1 MSRLI
6 TISIIAIA
14 AILTGCSGIS
24 KLSKANVDTPTQ
36 FDNSIMPQDSTS
48 IADMDWREFY
58 TDTILQGMIQ
68 KSLDNNRDF
77 LKAAARVEEMRA
89 LLGETKASYLPEIGA
104 TVGGDNERT
113 DYSGTG
119 WDPDTELSLK
129 ATVNWE
135 FNLWNAM
142 KWGNRKVKETYQ
154 ASIED
159 MKAMQVTL
167 IANTAAAYF
176 YYTALNNELD
186 IVKETLRTR
195 EEALEKARLRY
206 EGGLTPET
214 VYQQAKVEHA
224 TTASLIPNL
233 EQQIT
238 SARNAL
244 TLLMGEM
251 PTDALP
257 YDTQF
262 TNTRL
267 PDDISV
273 GFTSDLLQRRPDI
286 RAANRRLAA
295 AMANVGLTY
304 ANRFPTFRINLQGGL
319 ENDALKDFLKSPY
332 TYLLANIA
340 GPIFDFGKRKKKYEA
355 AIAQYDQA
363 RYEYEK
369 TVITA
374 FTEVNSALTA
384 YHKYVDNYTLKT
396 DLRDAALKYVDLA
409 QLQYMGG
416 TLNYIDVLDARRRY
430 FEAQV
435 GVSNALLNRYRSIIN
450 LYKVLGGGW

>member
-1 MSRLI
+1 MTRLI
-6 TISIIAIA
+6 FMAAA
-14 AILTGCSGIS
+14 AIILSGCSGIS
-24 KLSKANVDTPTQ
+24 KLSKTNVEIPAQ
-36 FDNSIMPQDSTS
+36 FDNSIMPSDSAS
-48 IADMDWREFY
+48 IADLGWREFY
-58 TDTILQGMIQ
+58 TDSILQTMIQ
-68 KSLDNNRDF
+68 KSLDNNRDL
-77 LKAAARVEEMRA
+77 LKATARVEEMRA
-89 LLGETKASYLPEIGA
+89 LLWETKASYLPEIGA
-104 TVGGDNERT
+104 IVGGDNERT
-113 DYSGTG
+113 DYSGRG

-129 ATVNWE
+129 ATINWE

-142 KWGNRKVKETYQ
+142 KWANRKGKDSYVAT
-154 ASIED
+154 IED
-159 MKAMQVTL
+159 MRAMHITL
-167 IANTAAAYF
+167 IANTATAYF
-176 YYTALNNELD
+176 YYTALNNELG
-186 IVKETLRTR
+186 IVKETLKTR

-214 VYQQAKVEHA
+214 VYQQAKVEYA

-238 SARNAL
+238 NARNAL

-257 YDTQF
+257 YDSQF
-262 TNTRL
+262 TNTLL

-286 RAANRRLAA
+286 RAADRRLSA
-295 AMANVGLTY
+295 AMSNVGLTY
-304 ANRFPTFRINLQGGL
+304 ANRFPSFRINLQGGL
-319 ENDALKDFLKSPY
+319 ENNTLKDFLKSPY

-340 GPIFDFGKRKKKYEA
+340 GPVFDFGKRKKKYEA

-384 YHKYVDNYTLKT
+384 YHKYRDNYILKT

-409 QLQYMGG
+409 QLQYMAGS
-416 TLNYIDVLDARRRY
+416 LNYIDVLDARRRY

-435 GVSNALLNRYRSIIN
+435 GVSNALLDRYRSIIN